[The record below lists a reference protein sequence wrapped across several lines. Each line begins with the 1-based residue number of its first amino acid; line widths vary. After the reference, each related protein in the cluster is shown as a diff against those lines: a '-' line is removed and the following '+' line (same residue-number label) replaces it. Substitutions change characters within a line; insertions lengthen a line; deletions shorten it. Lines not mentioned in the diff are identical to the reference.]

1 MDYHAYNI
9 TKSFQRKYRKEI
21 NMKRFKNYLAVAIL
35 ATILF
40 TSCETPK
47 LGYFQ
52 DVQTGTIA
60 ELSQPEYVRL
70 HPGDKLSILVSSKNP
85 ELAYLFNLPVVGHYQ
100 SSTSGRG
107 LSTSTV
113 SHYTIGTDGTIDF
126 PVLGKLAVSGLT
138 RSEVANLV
146 KSKLLLSDMIK
157 DPVVTVDFLDM
168 YFAVTG
174 EVSKPGRFI
183 INHDKTTLFDALSQ
197 AGDITING
205 RRDNVLILREVDGK
219 QVAYRL
225 DLRNS
230 KEIYSSPAFYIQQN
244 DVVYVEPNAKRA
256 RESQATG
263 NSWLQPSLWISLAS
277 FLVSLAVLII
287 K

>member
-1 MDYHAYNI
+1 
-9 TKSFQRKYRKEI
+9 
-21 NMKRFKNYLAVAIL
+21 MKRIKILYVAAVLTAL
-35 ATILF
+35 LF

-52 DVQTGTIA
+52 DVKSGTIA
-60 ELSQPEYVRL
+60 ELTRPEFVRL
-70 HPGDKLSILVSSKNP
+70 QAGDKLSILVSSKNP
-85 ELAYLFNLPVVGHYQ
+85 ELAYLFNLPVIGHYQ

-113 SHYTIGTDGTIDF
+113 SHYTVDTDGTIDF
-126 PVLGKLAVSGLT
+126 PVLGKLTVLGLT
-138 RSEVANLV
+138 RSDVSNLV
-146 KSKLLLSDMIK
+146 KNKLLLSDMIK

-168 YFAVTG
+168 YFSVTG

-205 RRDNVLILREVDGK
+205 RRDNVLILREEGGK

-230 KEIYSSPAFYIQQN
+230 NEIYTSPAFYIQQN

>member
-1 MDYHAYNI
+1 
-9 TKSFQRKYRKEI
+9 
-21 NMKRFKNYLAVAIL
+21 MKRIYYLFAVAL
-35 ATILF
+35 ALSMF
-40 TSCETPK
+40 TSCEAPK

-52 DVQTGTIA
+52 DVQSGTIA
-60 ELSQPEYVRL
+60 DLSNPEFVKL
-70 HPGDKLSILVSSKNP
+70 QPGDKLSILVSSKNP

-107 LSTSTV
+107 LTTSTV
-113 SHYTIGTDGTIDF
+113 SHYTVDANGSIDF
-126 PVLGKLAVSGLT
+126 PVLGRLNVLGLT
-138 RSEVANLV
+138 RSEVSQLV
-146 KSKLLLSDMIK
+146 KNKLLLSDMIK
-157 DPVVTVDFLDM
+157 DPIVTVDFLDM
-168 YFAVTG
+168 YFSVTG

-205 RRDNVLILREVDGK
+205 RRDNVLVLREVAGK

-225 DLRNS
+225 DLRNAQ
-230 KEIYSSPAFYIQQN
+230 EIYSSPAFYIQQN
-244 DVVYVEPNAKRA
+244 DVLYVEPNTKKA
-256 RESQATG
+256 RESQAMG

-277 FLVSLAVLII
+277 FVTSVLVLIL